1 MVEDRLAAIET
12 RLRAAE
18 DQLEIIRLLATYGP
32 AVDCGESDAAA
43 GLWLDDGAYDVGGTG
58 VTKGRDA
65 IAGLYEHSLHQGL
78 IRQGAGHVTTTPQI
92 TLDGDTASAV
102 AHSFV
107 LLKTE
112 EHWIVWRASANTWK
126 LARTPQGWRIVERRN
141 RVLDGGEA
149 SHDLLRK
156 AVE

>member
-1 MVEDRLAAIET
+1 MSEDRLAAIEA

-32 AVDCGESDAAA
+32 AVDCGESELAAE
-43 GLWLDDGAYDVGGTG
+43 LWLDNGAYDVGGTG
-58 VTKGRDA
+58 AAKGRAA
-65 IAGLYEHSLHQGL
+65 IAALYEHSLHQGL
-78 IRQGAGHVTTTPQI
+78 IRQGSGHVTTTPQI
-92 TLDGDTASAV
+92 TLDGDTAQAV

-112 EHWIVWRASANTWK
+112 DHWTVWRASANTWK

-141 RVLDGGEA
+141 RVLDGAGE

-156 AVE
+156 AVK